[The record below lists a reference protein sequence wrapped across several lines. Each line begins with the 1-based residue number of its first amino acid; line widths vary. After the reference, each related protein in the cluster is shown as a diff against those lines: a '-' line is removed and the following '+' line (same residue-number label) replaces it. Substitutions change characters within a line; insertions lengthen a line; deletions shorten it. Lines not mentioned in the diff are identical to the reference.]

1 MPLFSQYIP
10 LKLSIDSA
18 KLDKFLMSSAFL
30 PAARFH
36 SLTPLYEAAVKPFMF
51 GTWKKIVEEVSR
63 RAPKGGTVV
72 DLGCGPGSILRML
85 RVVRPDLR
93 LIGVD
98 IDPTIVAIAQNRAN
112 SKSIEFHIASID
124 QTPLT
129 SSSADVVISTLM
141 FHHLPTKTKR
151 NAFTEARRILRA
163 KGAFLL
169 CDFSIPQ
176 HRAWLSIR
184 WWKYLEPEI
193 EPQFQGQLLE
203 LGKQAKAKVDT
214 LFTSYGCI
222 SLHAFTF
229 ED

>member
-1 MPLFSQYIP
+1 
-10 LKLSIDSA
+10 
-18 KLDKFLMSSAFL
+18 MSSAFL

-36 SLTPLYEAAVKPFMF
+36 FLTPLYEAAVKPFMYR
-51 GTWKKIVEEVSR
+51 TWKKIVEEVSR
-63 RAPKGGTVV
+63 RAPKNGTVI
-72 DLGCGPGSILRML
+72 DLGCGPGSVLRML
-85 RVVRPDLR
+85 RVARPDLR

-98 IDPTIVAIAQNRAN
+98 IDPTIIAIARKRAQNKN
-112 SKSIEFHIASID
+112 IEFHIASID

-141 FHHLPTKTKR
+141 FHHLPTPTKT
-151 NAFTEARRILRA
+151 NAFNEVRRILKV
-163 KGAFLL
+163 KGTFLL

-193 EPQFQGQLLE
+193 EPQFQGQLIE
-203 LGKQAKAKVDT
+203 LGKQAKAKMDT

-229 ED
+229 EG

>member
-1 MPLFSQYIP
+1 
-10 LKLSIDSA
+10 
-18 KLDKFLMSSAFL
+18 MSSAFL

-36 SLTPLYEAAVKPFMF
+36 FLTPLYEAAVKPFMYR
-51 GTWKKIVEEVSR
+51 TWRKIAEEVSIR
-63 RAPKGGTVV
+63 TPNGGQVV
-72 DLGCGPGSILRML
+72 DLGCGPGSVLRIIRTL
-85 RVVRPDLR
+85 RPDIH

-98 IDPTIVAIAQNRAN
+98 IDPGIIEIARKKAQGKN
-112 SKSIEFHIASID
+112 IEFHIASID
-124 QTPLT
+124 QTPLA

-141 FHHLPTKTKR
+141 FHHLPTPTKR
-151 NAFTEARRILRA
+151 NAFNEVRRNLKA

-203 LGKQAKAKVDT
+203 LGKQANAKVNT

-222 SLHAFTF
+222 SLHAFIF
-229 ED
+229 EG